1 MTSIPGSEDAIHPI
15 HLALQGGG
23 SHGALAWGVLDRLL
37 EDPLIHIAEISGTS
51 AGAMNAVVLASAYE
65 TAGREG
71 ARTALRRFWRA
82 VSDAARFSPL
92 QPSVWDRLWGN
103 DSLDASPA
111 FMLLDN
117 LSRVFS
123 PYELNPVAFNPLRS
137 LLQDQVDFSAL
148 NRCRAIRVHVTA
160 TSVRSGQARV
170 FSTGELSV
178 DALLASACL
187 PQMFQAVEIEGE
199 HYWDGGYSANPALF
213 PLIVGGQDTDLLIVQ
228 LNPMIREAVPTTAR
242 DIANRINE
250 ISFNSSLIKEL
261 RAIDLLRQMV
271 DQGRAYLPGELR
283 LHMIHCAEDLQAMS
297 ASSKM
302 NADWD
307 YLQRLFEQGRG
318 WADTWL
324 QHHGSAL
331 GERSTLDLGKM
342 FALPG
347 QVAPLGGRPQQAAAE

>member
-1 MTSIPGSEDAIHPI
+1 MTSDSFQHETRPV

-37 EDPLIHIAEISGTS
+37 EDPLIRIAEVSGTS
-51 AGAMNAVVLASAYE
+51 AGAMNAVVLATGYE
-65 TAGREG
+65 AGGAEG
-71 ARTALRRFWRA
+71 ARAALRRFWRA

-92 QPSVWDRLWGN
+92 QPSPLDRLFGN

-111 FMLLDN
+111 YLWLDN

-123 PYELNPVAFNPLRS
+123 PYEVNPVGFNPLRN
-137 LLQDQVDFSAL
+137 LLEDQIDFGAL
-148 NRCRAIRVHVTA
+148 NRCQGIKVHVSA

-178 DALLASACL
+178 EALLASACL
-187 PQMFQAVEIEGE
+187 PQMYQAVEIEGD

-213 PLIVGGQDTDLLIVQ
+213 PLVASGQDTDLLIVQ
-228 LNPMIREAVPTTAR
+228 LNPMVRNELPRSAR
-242 DIANRINE
+242 DILNRVNE

-261 RAIDLLRQMV
+261 RALDLLRQMV
-271 DQGRAYLPGELR
+271 AQGRAYLPGELR
-283 LHMIHCAEDLQAMS
+283 LHMIHCAEDLSGMS

-307 YLQRLFEQGRG
+307 YLQRLFQRGRG
-318 WADTWL
+318 WAETWL
-324 QHHGSAL
+324 HNHGADL
-331 GERSTLDLGKM
+331 GERSTFDLGKL

-347 QVAPLGGRPQQAAAE
+347 QVAPLGAAPGRAEAAE